1 MILRLLYLVS
11 HPIQYQ
17 APLLRL
23 IAKQP
28 DIELMVLFENFDT
41 TAEYHDAGFGQKISW
56 DVPLTDGYDHQVIKN
71 EAHLYAEISK
81 VDALWVHGWDNE
93 LKRGAIKYA
102 KKVGVPVLMR
112 GENTDAAMPDG
123 WGLKGMMKRFYLSR
137 IFANCSG
144 FLCIGSDSRR
154 YYENRGVEAK
164 RLFSMPYTV
173 DNDFFR
179 IRIEEAAKTHDEFR
193 ASLGIQENCPVILYA
208 GKLQARKHP
217 LTLLKAFNKL
227 GMDTEN
233 APYLLYVGD
242 GEQRGDLDQFAKD
255 AGDRV
260 KILGF
265 KNQTELPAFYDL
277 ADIFVL
283 ASEKEP
289 WGLSVNEAMVG
300 GCVPI
305 VTKECGS
312 AADLIDKTT
321 GRIVEPGNAEE
332 LASALK
338 DLISNPEHL
347 AEMGTNAKARIQTW
361 GLRESVTG
369 LKDALTQLKV
379 L

>member
-1 MILRLLYLVS
+1 MRLLYLVS

-28 DIELMVLFENFDT
+28 DIELMVMFEHLDT
-41 TAEYHDAGFGQKISW
+41 TKEYHDAGFGQKIFW
-56 DVPLTDGYDHQVIKN
+56 DVPLTDGFDHQGVKDRT
-71 EAHLYAEISK
+71 HLYSEISK
-81 VDALWVHGWDNE
+81 ANAFWVHGWDNG

-102 KKVGVPVLMR
+102 KKVGIPVLMR

-123 WGLKGMMKRFYLSR
+123 WGLKGMVKRFYLSR
-137 IFANCSG
+137 IFANCDG
-144 FLCIGSDSRR
+144 FLCIGSNNRR
-154 YYENRGVEAK
+154 YYEARGVEANC
-164 RLFSMPYTV
+164 LFLMPYTV
-173 DNDFFR
+173 DNNFFK
-179 IRIEEAAKTHDEFR
+179 IRIEEASKTRDEFR
-193 ASLGIQENCPVILYA
+193 ASLGIKENCLVILYA

-217 LTLLKAFNKL
+217 LTLLQAFNL
-227 GMDTEN
+227 LDTDAKN

-242 GEQRGDLDQFAKD
+242 GEQRSDLDQLAKD

-289 WGLSVNEAMVG
+289 WGLSVNEAMLG

-305 VTKECGS
+305 VTNECGS

-321 GRIVEPGNAEE
+321 GRVVDPGNADD
-332 LASALK
+332 LSAALK
-338 DLISNPEHL
+338 DLISNPDHL
-347 AEMGTNAKARIQTW
+347 AELGASTRARIQTW
-361 GLRESVTG
+361 GLEQSVEG
-369 LKDALTQLKV
+369 LRYALAQLSA

>member
-1 MILRLLYLVS
+1 MRLLYLVS

-28 DIELMVLFENFDT
+28 DIELMVMFEHLDT
-41 TAEYHDAGFGQKISW
+41 TKEYYDAGFGQKITW
-56 DVPLTDGYDHQVIKN
+56 DVPLTDGFNHQAIKDRT
-71 EAHLYAEISK
+71 HLYSEISK
-81 VDALWVHGWDNE
+81 ANALWVHGWDNG

-102 KKVGVPVLMR
+102 KKVGIPVLMR

-123 WGLKGMMKRFYLSR
+123 WGLKGMVKRFYLSR
-137 IFANCSG
+137 IFANCDG
-144 FLCIGSDSRR
+144 FLCIGSNNRR
-154 YYENRGVEAK
+154 YYEARGVEAK
-164 RLFSMPYTV
+164 CLFSMPYTV
-173 DNDFFR
+173 DNNFFK
-179 IRIEEAAKTHDEFR
+179 IRIEEASKTRDEFR
-193 ASLGIQENCPVILYA
+193 ASLGIKENCLVILYA

-217 LTLLKAFNKL
+217 LTLLQAFNLLDIEAK
-227 GMDTEN
+227 N

-242 GEQRGDLDQFAKD
+242 GEQRSDLDQLAKD

-289 WGLSVNEAMVG
+289 WGLSVNEAMLG

-305 VTKECGS
+305 VTNECGS

-321 GRIVEPGNAEE
+321 GRVVDPGNAED
-332 LASALK
+332 LFVALK
-338 DLISNPEHL
+338 DLTSNPDHL
-347 AEMGTNAKARIQTW
+347 AELGASTRARIQTW
-361 GLRESVTG
+361 GLEQSVEG
-369 LKDALTQLKV
+369 LRYALAQLSA